1 MIAISSIVAADAQNM
16 YRFSIIR
23 KIKFRHQFA
32 NTPFRHEYKD
42 GLLLRKNQTFKNI
55 VNGIEKHKKAIRFSD
70 TIESTYVYLI
80 LGIFGLGIASISISG
95 VQLLLYFNNPLEGIR
110 YSIICLS
117 YFVHIFY
124 YTWTGQNILNHSDKI
139 YDAAYDTEWYAT
151 LDKPTKLLITVI
163 LRSSKPCIQTAGKI
177 FPLNLMS
184 FSMSKRRCHISQYY
198 RIFSNNSII
207 LLRPRTRELWREA
220 YLDVGFSFVVAASA
234 SRLVEG
240 QSLRCSEIF

>member
-1 MIAISSIVAADAQNM
+1 MIAISSIVAADGTYNIYAFHVCGM
-16 YRFSIIR
+16 FDIV
-23 KIKFRHQFA
+23 RHQFA

-139 YDAAYDTEWYAT
+139 YDAAYNTEWYAT

-184 FSMSKRRCHISQYY
+184 FSMIVKTSMSY
-198 RIFSNNSII
+198 FTVLSN
-207 LLRPRTRELWREA
+207 
-220 YLDVGFSFVVAASA
+220 F
-234 SRLVEG
+234 
-240 QSLRCSEIF
+240 Q